1 MDIAQANPSRSGH
14 EHTVRAVIQKTRE
27 AVIGHSSAITISL
40 MIAIGGGLFYAGY
53 WASRV
58 DLRLAA
64 MEDCAQ
70 RLTALEAI
78 VGTRVT
84 HPPPAGR

>member
-1 MDIAQANPSRSGH
+1 
-14 EHTVRAVIQKTRE
+14 VIQKARN
-27 AVIGHSSAITISL
+27 AVIDHASAVTIGL
-40 MIAIGGGLFYAGY
+40 LLVICGGVWTAAFWVA
-53 WASRV
+53 RV
-58 DLRLAA
+58 ETRLQA

-84 HPPPAGR
+84 HPPPSDR